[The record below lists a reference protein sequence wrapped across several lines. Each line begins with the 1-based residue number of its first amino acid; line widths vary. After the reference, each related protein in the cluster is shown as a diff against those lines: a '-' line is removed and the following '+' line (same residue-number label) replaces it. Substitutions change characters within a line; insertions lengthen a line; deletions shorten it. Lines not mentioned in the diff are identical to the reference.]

1 MAAHRRMWPV
11 LLSFLVALSL
21 EVTPMPDGMTEARPA
36 WLAMTVVFWAVADPR
51 RYGLGFA
58 WFFGLLMDVLK
69 GAILG
74 QHALALS
81 VVAFIALKFRQRIRV
96 FPIWQQTVTVTAI
109 VAVYA
114 FLILWIDGLTSDVS
128 IEPERAL
135 PVAATLVLWP
145 LLSGLFGWAR
155 RHLRVA

>member
-1 MAAHRRMWPV
+1 MPAHHRVWPV
-11 LLSFLVALSL
+11 ILSFLAALSL
-21 EVTPMPDGMTEARPA
+21 EVMPMPGGLVEARPA

-51 RYGLGFA
+51 RYGLGVA
-58 WFFGLLMDVLK
+58 WLFGLLMDVLK

-109 VAVYA
+109 VGVYA
-114 FLILWIDGLTSDVS
+114 FLILWIDGLTSEVS
-128 IEPERAL
+128 IDARRAL
-135 PVAATLVLWP
+135 PVAVTLVLWP
-145 LLSGLFGWAR
+145 LLSWFLGWAR
-155 RHLRVA
+155 RNLRIA